1 MVIFLHTFNIY
12 VCMCVYT
19 YIYTYAYIYI
29 HTYTHTHTHTHT
41 YIYTGFSDGSAGE
54 ESTCDAGDKGDWGS
68 IPESGR
74 SLGVRNWQPAL
85 VFLPR
90 KSQGQRSLAGYSPK
104 DMTE

>member
-1 MVIFLHTFNIY
+1 MCMY
-12 VCMCVYT
+12 VCVYIHIYICIHIYT
-19 YIYTYAYIYI
+19 YI
-29 HTYTHTHTHTHT
+29 HTHTHTHTHT

-74 SLGVRNWQPAL
+74 SLGVRNRQPAL

>member
-19 YIYTYAYIYI
+19 YIYTYTYIYI
-29 HTYTHTHTHTHT
+29 HTYI
-41 YIYTGFSDGSAGE
+41 YIYTGFSDDSAGE